1 MNSRLSIFR
10 ILSVVVLASLVLGA
24 CAPAQPEVQ
33 RPIKVGIVDCY
44 SGRAAVYGEDALNG
58 FKLAL
63 EDINEEG
70 VLGTTIEYTT
80 RDTKFEV
87 DTGLAM
93 AKELVMMEEVDV
105 LVGTINSAVALAE
118 KILKLKESG
127 LTVLLAEQNV
137 RSALRLSDFGYIM
150 DDGHIRHQGSVDE
163 LRENEEVRKKYLLV

>member
-1 MNSRLSIFR
+1 MC
-10 ILSVVVLASLVLGA
+10 A
-24 CAPAQPEVQ
+24 CTAREVQ

-44 SGRAAVYGEDALNG
+44 SGPAAVYGEDALNG

-105 LVGTINSAVALAE
+105 LVGTINSAVALEE

-127 LTVLLAEQNV
+127 LTVLLTEQNV
-137 RSALRLSDFGYIM
+137 RSALRLSDFGYII
-150 DDGHIRHQGSVDE
+150 DDGHIRYQGSVDE